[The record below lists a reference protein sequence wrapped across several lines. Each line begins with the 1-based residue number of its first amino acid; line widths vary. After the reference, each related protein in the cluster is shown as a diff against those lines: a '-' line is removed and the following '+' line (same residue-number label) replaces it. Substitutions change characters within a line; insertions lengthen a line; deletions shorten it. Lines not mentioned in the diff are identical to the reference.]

1 MATKMKVKK
10 VLAAFLMAVLL
21 VPLAAG
27 IFPEPM
33 RAMAAAAQEINGHS
47 LVAEND
53 NYALYMNEEYLS
65 VIVMDKATGVYME
78 SAVSYDDGK
87 NNDIWMGAMRSA
99 LVLNLIYSNVD
110 TQQADLINDDVT
122 KDITYTGNGFSA
134 KVYWTKYRLGMTLE
148 VTLNEDGI
156 TARIPDESIVEDSDG
171 GYYIGSIAM
180 YPYMGYTYLDS
191 VEGYMFI
198 PDGNGALIYLD
209 DKEGRFNSGY
219 NSVIYGTDPGFVDSE
234 VVNLWWG
241 EYEMVNDPN
250 NILAPVFG
258 MAHTSEGI
266 AYLAVVEEGDERAAI
281 EASPNGVS
289 VDYNRVFA
297 RFTERRLYNQP
308 TSNNGTSGSFK
319 MVEADRSHSDLQVR
333 YLFLNGENANY
344 CGMANAYRDY
354 LLENGS
360 LTVLEDEYRT
370 RLDFLGTERESW
382 IVGTSSIVMT
392 TVEDIREIY
401 EDLEQEN
408 VTSLF
413 SVYKGWQ
420 KGGLYNV
427 PITKYKA
434 DSDIGGTKELTAL
447 LEDADAK
454 DIKMYL
460 YNDALRINPDEQN
473 ATFNVVKKINKRKL
487 EEYTYKDVY
496 EEFMWLTPARTD
508 FLLTKFVDSYTK
520 EGVNNLA
527 VGGISDTL
535 YSYNYSGSFYTRHQ
549 CAASYIDT
557 ISKVDEAADLV
568 LEQPF
573 AYLWNHTESFLDMPL
588 YTSSYIFEDESV
600 PFLSIVLK
608 GIMPVYSEY
617 VNFEANKQEFFLK
630 LVETGTCPSF
640 YITKESSSDLIYTN
654 SSDIYSSEYS
664 VYRDTIIS
672 YAKELEAVHE
682 KTAGAYIVGHEIR
695 ENGVTVVT
703 YDNGVK
709 IYLNYSSETQSA
721 DGHTLEGMTYEVVE

>member
-1 MATKMKVKK
+1 MATKIKVKK
-10 VLAAFLMAVLL
+10 LLAALLAAVLL
-21 VPLAAG
+21 VPVLGWVSAEPLKAEAAVKAELNDHRL
-27 IFPEPM
+27 I
-33 RAMAAAAQEINGHS
+33 
-47 LVAEND
+47 AENG
-53 NYALYMNEEYLS
+53 NYALYLNEDYLS
-65 VIVMDKATGVYME
+65 VIVLDKATGAYME
-78 SAVSYDDGK
+78 SAVSYDDGR
-87 NNDIWMGAMRSA
+87 NNEIWMGAMRSA
-99 LVLNLIYSNVD
+99 LVLNLIYSSVD

-122 KDITYTGNGFSA
+122 KDITYTENGFSA
-134 KVYWTKYRLGMTLE
+134 KVYWKKYKLGMTLE

-156 TARIPDESIVEDSDG
+156 TARIPDESIVEDSSD
-171 GYYIGSIAM
+171 YYIGSIAM
-180 YPYMGYTYLDS
+180 YPYLGHTYLDS
-191 VEGYMFI
+191 KEGYMFI

-219 NSVIYGTDPGFVDSE
+219 TGVIYGTDTGFVDSE
-234 VVNLWWG
+234 VVRLWWDK
-241 EYEMVNDPN
+241 YEMVNDAN
-250 NILAPVFG
+250 KILAPVFG

-266 AYLAVVEEGDERAAI
+266 AYLAVVEEGDRRATI
-281 EASPNGVS
+281 EAAPNGVS
-289 VDYNRVFA
+289 IDYNRIFA

-333 YLFLNGENANY
+333 YLFLNGEAANY

-354 LLENGS
+354 LLDSGS
-360 LTVLEDEYRT
+360 LTELEDEYRT
-370 RLDFLGTERESW
+370 RLDFLGTEREAW

-392 TVEDIREIY
+392 TVDDVREIY
-401 EDLEQEN
+401 EDLSGEN
-408 VTSLF
+408 ITNLL

-427 PITKYKA
+427 PITQYKA
-434 DSDIGGTKELTAL
+434 DSDIGGTGELTKL
-447 LEDADAK
+447 LEEADAK
-454 DIKMYL
+454 GIKMYL
-460 YNDALRINPDEQN
+460 YNDALRINPEEQN

-487 EEYTYKDVY
+487 EEETYKDVY
-496 EEFMWLTPARTD
+496 EKFMWLTPARTD
-508 FLLTKFVDSYTK
+508 ALLTRFVDSYTK
-520 EGVNNLA
+520 KGVNNLA
-527 VGGISDTL
+527 IGGISDTL
-535 YSYNYSGSFYTRHQ
+535 YSYNYSGTFYTRHQ
-549 CAASYIDT
+549 CAQSYIDT
-557 ISKVDEAADLV
+557 LNKVDEETDLV

-608 GIMPVYSEY
+608 GVMPVYSEY

-654 SSDIYSSEYS
+654 SSDIYSSEYD
-664 VYRDTIIS
+664 VYRDTIIAYS
-672 YAKELEAVHE
+672 EELKAVHE
-682 KTAGAYIVGHEIR
+682 KTAGAHIVGHEIR

-709 IYLNYSSETQSA
+709 IYLNYSGETQSA
-721 DGHTLEGMTYEVVE
+721 DGHTLEGMTYEVVG